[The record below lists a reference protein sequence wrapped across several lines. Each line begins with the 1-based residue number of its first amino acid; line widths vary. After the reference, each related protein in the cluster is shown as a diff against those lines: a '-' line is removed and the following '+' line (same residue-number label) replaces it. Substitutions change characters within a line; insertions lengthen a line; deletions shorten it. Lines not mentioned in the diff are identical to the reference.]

1 MSIFS
6 NTNTHYRTGERTTGH
21 AADNK
26 WLAALLAFVV
36 SFALFLAPFLAFAEI
51 VPSGLRPLFSFPI
64 PAALILSVLTT
75 GMGLAMR
82 RSAADSRNWAI
93 GLAIVGALGIT
104 ILAVFG
110 ALVIDEDQFAD
121 RASFE
126 ALRTSF
132 EEMNLT
138 EAQIAQLDVILS
150 GRGYVTATD
159 LTELSLTDNQRQE
172 VAALLSASGFVT
184 EQDVINII
192 EAQEAKRLT
201 ETCFITPLA
210 EYSSVSIRQSPE
222 VADNNFIRGLYRGEQ
237 MEVIGHNGGITG
249 SSRWWLV
256 AYGPEESPLFG
267 WVSSSVVGS
276 INPSVCD
283 GLTQYPS

>member
-6 NTNTHYRTGERTTGH
+6 QIHHQTGRAS
-21 AADNK
+21 AATIGDNK
-26 WLAALLAFVV
+26 LLAGGIAFVV
-36 SFALFLAPFLAFAEI
+36 SFALFLAPFLAFAGI
-51 VPSGLRPLFSFPI
+51 VPAGLRPLFNYPI

-75 GMGLAMR
+75 GMGLALR
-82 RSAADSRNWAI
+82 RSAAEARNWAI

-126 ALRTSF
+126 TLRTSF
-132 EEMNLT
+132 EEMNLS

-150 GRGYVTATD
+150 GRRYVTATD
-159 LTELSLTDNQRQE
+159 LTGLSLTDAQRQE
-172 VAALLSASGFVT
+172 VVSLLGESGFVT
-184 EQDVINII
+184 EQDVIAII
-192 EAQEAKRLT
+192 DAQAAKRLT

-210 EYSSVSIRQSPE
+210 DYSSVSVRQSPE
-222 VADNNFIRGLYRGEQ
+222 VADDNFIRGLYRGEQ
-237 MEVIGHNGGITG
+237 MEVIGHNGGTVDG
-249 SSRWWLV
+249 SRWWLV
-256 AYGPEESPLFG
+256 AYGPEESPIFG
-267 WVSSSVVGS
+267 WVSSSVVGEV
-276 INPSVCD
+276 NPGVCS